1 MRKMLFVVLTLCL
14 WAALAAAQNIPSLKT
29 VKKIY
34 LAELGKQP
42 ESDLIREKI
51 RLRLAKSNRFIV
63 VNKPEDADATLTGV
77 AGLELTDALL
87 VGGWGSVSWGRPP
100 YYDPIYGPVYGPVYG
115 PGYGGRTT
123 SVGVYGSNDKVQS
136 GSGVFRLIESKSQ
149 DNIWDY
155 EVKVSS
161 GSSGATSAVADKA
174 VKQLLK
180 DARKA
185 DGN

>member
-1 MRKMLFVVLTLCL
+1 MRKMLFVALTLCL
-14 WAALAAAQNIPSLKT
+14 WVTIAAGQDIPTLKT
-29 VKKIY
+29 IKKIY
-34 LAELGKQP
+34 IAELGKQP

-51 RLRLAKSNRFIV
+51 RMRLAKSKRFIV
-63 VNKPEDADATLTGV
+63 VDKPEEADAMLTGV
-77 AGLELTDALL
+77 AGLEVTDALL
-87 VGGWGSVSWGRPP
+87 VGGWGSVSWGRSP
-100 YYDPIYGPVYGPVYG
+100 YYDPIYGPVYG

-123 SVGVYGSNDKVQS
+123 SIGVYSGNDKVQS

-155 EVKVSS
+155 EVKASS
-161 GSSGATSAVADKA
+161 SSSSATSAVADKA

-185 DGN
+185 DGT